1 MIKTK
6 WIKVDLLKL
15 LIISHKKGIY
25 IEVLKAH
32 PKNGPLISK
41 GHKTK
46 LYMFLV
52 HIDLPWLSLSV
63 P

>member
-15 LIISHKKGIY
+15 LIISRKKGIY
-25 IEVLKAH
+25 IQ
-32 PKNGPLISK
+32 KNGPLISK

-52 HIDLPWLSLSV
+52 HIDLPWLSLA
-63 P
+63 